1 MCIQESINACCE
13 LLGYVEIDCSDRYIV
28 ALNELID
35 VAKCVQRILDG
46 KKAVQELKSL
56 CTEN

>member
-1 MCIQESINACCE
+1 MSIQESINACCE

-35 VAKCVQRILDG
+35 VAKCVNRILDG
-46 KKAVQELKSL
+46 KKAVTELKAL
-56 CTEN
+56 CTED